1 MTKISNRTKYILAAP
16 LFLIASLVLGLA
28 NVQFASAATRGWTGA
43 GNGTSFSDAANWGGV
58 APVAGDVLSFG
69 VIGSGSFPQYT
80 LNNDLD
86 LAFGGISYGD
96 SSKTDAIV
104 TGYTISDLI
113 LADNATITKFGS
125 SNNPTY
131 ENASIT
137 VSGAFQVGAHLTVN
151 GYYPYIKRPASD
163 LDVAVANLTIT
174 GTGLPTIDQSNVG
187 VGYTPYKIYFKP
199 TTVTINTGS
208 QWLLDG
214 TTPTTVNVQNGAR
227 VVMDT
232 DLTTAAN
239 FNFGT
244 SSAGSASIATRKN
257 ASLTGNIALNGDA
270 YYYVYGSKTLTLS
283 GVLSGTGS
291 FKMATGSTGTFIN
304 NTTTNSTSTP
314 AGPQEVPVTE
324 QPPITD
330 NQPGTDVI
338 VEPKTSVEIDGTR
351 GDIEVR
357 DSGTVKGSG
366 TVDSLTVNEDGRSSG
381 NLTVLTNVY
390 MNGVLAP
397 NVLNSSSYDQLK
409 VGANYSGGG
418 NAVALGNSAALQV
431 NLSDGWS
438 IKQGDQF
445 TLIDNLSSTAV
456 SGTFNGLAEGAQFT
470 VEGITFSITYVGG
483 TGNDIV
489 ITALNTGTDPNAPN
503 TGAAKLLL
511 GNPVLLASLGAVT
524 VGLLATLALRRKT
537 SR

>member
-16 LFLIASLVLGLA
+16 LFLIASLVLGFA
-28 NVQFASAATRGWTGA
+28 NVQFASAATRSWTGA
-43 GNGTSFSDAANWGGV
+43 GNGTSFSDAANWGGT
-58 APVAGDVLSFG
+58 APVAGDVLNFG
-69 VIGSGSFPQYT
+69 VVGSGSFPQYA

-96 SSKTDAIV
+96 SSKTDATI

-113 LADNATITKFGS
+113 LADNAIITKFGS
-125 SNNPTY
+125 SNNPTFQ
-131 ENASIT
+131 NAVIT
-137 VSGAFQVGAHLTVN
+137 VSGSFQVGAHLTLS
-151 GYYPYIKRPASD
+151 GYYPAIQRPSAD

-174 GTGLPTIDQSNVG
+174 GTGVPTIDQANVG

-214 TTPTTVNVQNGAR
+214 TAPTTVNVQSGAR
-227 VVMDT
+227 VAMDT

-244 SSAGSASIATRKN
+244 GSAGSASIVTRKN
-257 ASLTGNIALNGDA
+257 ATLTGNISLNGDA

-366 TVDSLTVNEDGRSSG
+366 TVDSLTVNEDGRALG
-381 NLTVLTNVY
+381 NLTVLNNVY
-390 MNGVLAP
+390 MNGVYAP

-409 VGANYSGGG
+409 IGANYSGGG
-418 NAVALGNSAALQV
+418 NAVVLGSSAALQV
-431 NLSDGWS
+431 NLNDGWS

-445 TLIDNLSSTAV
+445 RIIDNLSSTAV
-456 SGTFNGLAEGAQFT
+456 SGAFSGLAEGAQFT
-470 VEGITFSITYVGG
+470 VEGITFSITYLGG

-489 ITALNTGTDPNAPN
+489 ITALNTGSDPSAPN
-503 TGAAKLLL
+503 TGAMRLAL
-511 GNPVLLASLGAVT
+511 GNPLVLAVLGIATAGVLLIAAQ
-524 VGLLATLALRRKT
+524 RRRSTK
-537 SR
+537 